1 MAAIQHFVSSGDSIA
16 KYYSAT
22 PSGGAALH
30 ATTPS
35 TTHEAALAG
44 GKAAAASLGL
54 VPGDVLLSTAPLHT
68 PLGFAAAVLAPSL
81 AGAKVV
87 LPAKVF
93 DAQAVLAAATLQRPT
108 KILLAS
114 HAEAA
119 ALTAAL
125 AADAGGKVQEFDVT
139 SITGGA
145 VVAGGAGAKLGAL
158 TLKAL

>member
-1 MAAIQHFVSSGDSIA
+1 VAAIQHFVSSGDSIA
-16 KYYSAT
+16 KYYSASGEAAVLHPST
-22 PSGGAALH
+22 P
-30 ATTPS
+30 T

-54 VPGDVLLSTAPLHT
+54 IPGDVLLSTAPLHT
-68 PLGFAAAVLAPSL
+68 PLGFAASVLAPSL

-87 LPAKVF
+87 LPSKVF

-108 KILLAS
+108 VILLAS

-125 AADAGGKVQEFDVT
+125 AADAGGKVREFDVS
-139 SITGGA
+139 SIKGGA